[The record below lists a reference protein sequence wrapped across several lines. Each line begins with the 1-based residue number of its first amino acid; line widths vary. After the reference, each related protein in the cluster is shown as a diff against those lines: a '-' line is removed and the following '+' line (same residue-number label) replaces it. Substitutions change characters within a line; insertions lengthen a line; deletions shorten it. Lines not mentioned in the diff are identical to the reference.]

1 MQHEIAHRVHPE
13 QLHQIIGIDDISLGL
28 AHLAVPLEKPGMA
41 EHLLGQWKP
50 QCHKENRPV
59 NGVEADDI
67 LSD

>member
-1 MQHEIAHRVHPE
+1 MKHKIAHSVHPE
-13 QLHQIIGIDDISLGL
+13 QLHQIIGIDDISLGF

-41 EHLLGQWKP
+41 EHLLRQGQS
-50 QCHKENRPV
+50 QGHEENRPV